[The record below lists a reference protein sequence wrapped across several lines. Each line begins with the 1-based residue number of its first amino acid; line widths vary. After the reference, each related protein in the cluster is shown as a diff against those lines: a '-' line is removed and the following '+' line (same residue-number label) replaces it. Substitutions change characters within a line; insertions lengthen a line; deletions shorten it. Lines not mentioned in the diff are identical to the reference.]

1 MPRLSVAPGLHNF
14 STSDFI
20 LFINRV
26 LICYRAASSG
36 DTMLYRKPVPQNH
49 GEFHLI
55 AQEIKKD
62 DLIFVILIAKRRGE
76 QDRGG
81 EQEVL

>member
-1 MPRLSVAPGLHNF
+1 
-14 STSDFI
+14 
-20 LFINRV
+20 
-26 LICYRAASSG
+26 
-36 DTMLYRKPVPQNH
+36 MLYRKPVPQNH

>member
-1 MPRLSVAPGLHNF
+1 
-14 STSDFI
+14 
-20 LFINRV
+20 
-26 LICYRAASSG
+26 
-36 DTMLYRKPVPQNH
+36 MLYRKPVPQNH

-62 DLIFVILIAKRRGE
+62 YLIFVILIAKRRSE

-81 EQEVL
+81 EQGVL